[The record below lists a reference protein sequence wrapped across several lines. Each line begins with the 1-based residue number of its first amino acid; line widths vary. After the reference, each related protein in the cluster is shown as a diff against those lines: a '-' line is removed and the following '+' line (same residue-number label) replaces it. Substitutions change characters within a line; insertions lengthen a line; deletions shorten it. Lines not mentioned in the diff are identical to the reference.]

1 MTMKHSSALQ
11 RSAVKSHHSAGAA
24 AAGERLALDQA
35 GIEAAKSDLHTGAV
49 TPHFGPWREEI
60 IGLLNDALAT
70 EWVCVLRYKRHHF
83 TATGLESPAIADEF
97 LVHANEEQ
105 AHADKIAKRIV
116 QLGGSPDLNPDTLTG
131 RSHADYDDSED
142 LHAMIRANLIAE
154 RVAIEAYS
162 QMVALIGDKDPTT
175 RRLIES
181 ILEQEQHHAEEL
193 ADWLT
198 PA

>member
-1 MTMKHSSALQ
+1 MNNNEQKTGQLTLDPQ
-11 RSAVKSHHSAGAA
+11 R
-24 AAGERLALDQA
+24 L
-35 GIEAAKSDLHTGAV
+35 EAAKQSLDQGAV
-49 TPHFGPWREEI
+49 IPEDQPWREDI
-60 IGLLNDALAT
+60 IKLLNDSLAT
-70 EWVCVLRYKRHHF
+70 EIVCVLRYKRHHF

-154 RVAIEAYS
+154 RVAIEAYT
-162 QMVALIGDKDPTT
+162 QIIELIGDKDPTT
-175 RRLIES
+175 RRLIEQ
-181 ILEQEQHHAEEL
+181 ILEQEQEHADEL
-193 ADWLT
+193 SDWMKR
-198 PA
+198 A